1 MLSARDEP
9 APSSSPPPE
18 HLDAGLV
25 EPAPAMPAV
34 ASQAATA
41 RRRPARADRMRQ
53 RIRSALAGVALAALT
68 VGAALAEGN
77 VYTVQ
82 PGDNLKDVAAR
93 LGVPTSDLVLANSL
107 GDPDLLQVGQT
118 LVLPSGAAVERAQ
131 PATRGNR
138 VEREVLGRNFQW
150 PLQGPITTYYGEAG
164 PLWRTGYHPGLDI
177 GAPIGSPIRAIA
189 DGVVIEAESDGYNR
203 GYGHYV
209 KVDHGGGLHSLYAH
223 MSVVSTRE
231 GDRVGAG
238 SVLGQVGMTGVTT
251 GPHLHL
257 EVRQDGAT
265 RDPLKY
271 IN

>member
-1 MLSARDEP
+1 
-9 APSSSPPPE
+9 
-18 HLDAGLV
+18 
-25 EPAPAMPAV
+25 
-34 ASQAATA
+34 
-41 RRRPARADRMRQ
+41 
-53 RIRSALAGVALAALT
+53 
-68 VGAALAEGN
+68 
-77 VYTVQ
+77 
-82 PGDNLKDVAAR
+82 
-93 LGVPTSDLVLANSL
+93 VPTSQLVLANSL
-107 GDPDLLQVGQT
+107 GDPDVLQVGQT
-118 LVLPSGAAVERAQ
+118 LVLPEGALVERAQ

-138 VEREVLGRNFQW
+138 VESPVLGRNFQW

-177 GAPIGSPIRAIA
+177 GVPVGTPIRAIA
-189 DGVVIEAESDGYNR
+189 DGVVIEAEGDGYNR

-223 MSVVSTRE
+223 MSVVSARE
-231 GDRVGAG
+231 GDSVGAG

-265 RDPLKY
+265 RDPLRY